1 MPNTEVIYPDGSMS
15 TFHADGGAFHDGP
28 LAIDRL
34 RLLTAISALSIYIRT
49 NGAMQLTRNGAHLA
63 VVNVIQP
70 ITGRKYKRSML
81 GKIDALADAEYL
93 LSSLEQA
100 SVVIEDTT
108 PRCDVCREF
117 EDDVDAWC
125 GGCGCCR
132 AHCQQFE
139 DCEER

>member
-15 TFHADGGAFHDGP
+15 TFDENGGAFHEGG

-34 RLLTAISALSIYIRT
+34 RLLTAISALRIYIKT
-49 NGAMQLTRNGAHLA
+49 DGAMQLTRNGAHLA

-93 LSSLEQA
+93 LSTLEESA
-100 SVVIEDTT
+100 VVY
-108 PRCDVCREF
+108 
-117 EDDVDAWC
+117 
-125 GGCGCCR
+125 G
-132 AHCQQFE
+132 
-139 DCEER
+139 EE